1 MPSNLT
7 RSTARIYGALT
18 SLGDGSTDLLVR
30 LLPFFEPI
38 LRPLQG
44 HLFNL
49 DEFAREVRDTYKWN
63 FNTDVVEVFIP
74 RLVEAGWLT
83 AVMPTVEQTNY
94 TITLPDQILD
104 VEIEQSAERQLRAI
118 AEKFQIF
125 AQELDPFSAI
135 PSAVE
140 EFEEILI
147 EWLLYVEAFSEKNLD
162 FTTRTVKE
170 PSGTLR
176 RVVDVPRTT
185 TLKDEENFLCARFVE
200 HAITS
205 DPEASE
211 TLARIASIGLLTEVI
226 QDFVKPDTPVETSNL
241 AVYLDAP
248 VAMEV
253 WARLRVCRGIRV
265 SRKRVLRVMRENN
278 LLSPHRCRRRGGNPH
293 VGEIITHTPNLM
305 WGTDGVRVFT
315 VDDGW
320 GWVFTAIEHWNAEC
334 VGWHVCKRGD
344 RFAAL
349 QPISMGLARLYAST
363 SAGAA
368 RGLALRMDH
377 GSQYLSDHF
386 TNQIKFW
393 GIQPSYAFVEQP
405 QTNGVAERF
414 NRTLKEQII
423 HGRIYRNI
431 AELRNAVRGFVEQY
445 NAQWIV
451 EKNGYLSPAQ
461 ARQAWHTAMS
471 LRPAA

>member
-1 MPSNLT
+1 MTDNFENKVAVDGPVVNEGELGSSTFSPGQVSPAGPLGLGQRWTVTRKREVALRLLRGEPVELLSRQLGVEIFRLEQWREKAIAGIDASLKERNRSGEGGTGHRHEADRGVDHAGGTAGGQDGDVRPFGAAEVAAMSAATSPGTGLAYGLQRVCAAWGFARSSFYAMKSRQQATAERPPAKRRGPKPSI
-7 RSTARIYGALT
+7 SDEA
-18 SLGDGSTDLLVR
+18 LLVA
-30 LLPFFEPI
+30 I
-38 LRPLQG
+38 
-44 HLFNL
+44 
-49 DEFAREVRDTYKWN
+49 
-63 FNTDVVEVFIP
+63 
-74 RLVEAGWLT
+74 EADL
-83 AVMPTVEQTNY
+83 
-94 TITLPDQILD
+94 
-104 VEIEQSAERQLRAI
+104 
-118 AEKFQIF
+118 
-125 AQELDPFSAI
+125 
-135 PSAVE
+135 
-140 EFEEILI
+140 
-147 EWLLYVEAFSEKNLD
+147 
-162 FTTRTVKE
+162 
-170 PSGTLR
+170 
-176 RVVDVPRTT
+176 
-185 TLKDEENFLCARFVE
+185 
-200 HAITS
+200 
-205 DPEASE
+205 EASPWE
-211 TLARIASIGLLTEVI
+211 GEGHR
-226 QDFVKPDTPVETSNL
+226 K
-241 AVYLDAP
+241 
-248 VAMEV
+248 V

-293 VGEIITHTPNLM
+293 VGEIITHAPNLM

-320 GWVFTAIEHWNAEC
+320 GWIFTAIEHWNAEC